1 MKHIRHCQPISKFS
15 SASDIDL
22 SRSLNPLLLLTTDG
36 NSCNIDYSCNLYY
49 NDQSTSDAISDT
61 NQTYFNNECERSHSN
76 ESFINHS
83 DISPDEADSDDN
95 EVIDD
100 IIGSTANSSSKVIN
114 AATHRFQV
122 LLHDLMMKH
131 RTSLQ
136 LFDDI
141 CSLVNDYTSSHEF
154 SSTSRMQTRKAFLC
168 SIEHGHN
175 GYGLQPTNMNVR
187 LHDNSRVTVP
197 IFNIKEMII
206 SLLTDK
212 SLMRESNFAEG
223 YNVLMGAVDE
233 DHPSNSKYGKIHTG
247 DAWLPARN

>member
-1 MKHIRHCQPISKFS
+1 
-15 SASDIDL
+15 
-22 SRSLNPLLLLTTDG
+22 
-36 NSCNIDYSCNLYY
+36 
-49 NDQSTSDAISDT
+49 
-61 NQTYFNNECERSHSN
+61 
-76 ESFINHS
+76 
-83 DISPDEADSDDN
+83 
-95 EVIDD
+95 
-100 IIGSTANSSSKVIN
+100 
-114 AATHRFQV
+114 
-122 LLHDLMMKH
+122 
-131 RTSLQ
+131 
-136 LFDDI
+136 
-141 CSLVNDYTSSHEF
+141 
-154 SSTSRMQTRKAFLC
+154 MQTRKAFLR

-223 YNVLMGAVDE
+223 YNVLTGAVDK